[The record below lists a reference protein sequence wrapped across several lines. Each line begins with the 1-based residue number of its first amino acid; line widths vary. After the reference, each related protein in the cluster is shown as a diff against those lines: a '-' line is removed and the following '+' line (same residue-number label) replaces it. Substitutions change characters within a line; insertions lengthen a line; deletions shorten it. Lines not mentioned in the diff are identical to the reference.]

1 VARPKGTSKLDL
13 EPELASRIITY
24 IKAGS
29 YLETAA
35 AAAGVNRSTLHRW
48 LKRGAEGEE
57 PFAEFR
63 NSVEGALAEAEL
75 RDLAR
80 IDRAAETQWQAAA
93 WKLER
98 RNPKKWGRTVDL
110 SGTVDGAI
118 TLSNP
123 PGETLKMSID
133 LSVLTPEELSAY
145 EHSLAIVAEAAVR
158 SDTGT
163 GPSPVLPSES
173 EPG

>member
-1 VARPKGTSKLDL
+1 MARPKGTSKLDL
-13 EPELASRIITY
+13 EPQLASRIITY

-57 PFAEFR
+57 SFAGFR
-63 NSVEGALAEAEL
+63 SSVEGALAEAEL

-80 IDRAAETQWQAAA
+80 IDRAAETDWKAAA

-98 RNPKKWGRTVDL
+98 RNPKRWGRRIDLTGSVD
-110 SGTVDGAI
+110 TAI
-118 TLSNP
+118 TLSNA
-123 PGETLKMSID
+123 PGETLKVSVD
-133 LSVLTPEELSAY
+133 LATLTTEELSAY
-145 EHSLAIVAEAAVR
+145 EHSLAIVADAAVR
-158 SDTGT
+158 SGRGT
-163 GPSPVLPSES
+163 EPSPVLPVE
-173 EPG
+173 G

>member
-13 EPELASRIITY
+13 EPQLASRIITF

-35 AAAGVNRSTLHRW
+35 AAAGVNSSTLHRW
-48 LKRGAEGEE
+48 LKRGAQGEE
-57 PFAEFR
+57 PFAGFR
-63 NSVEGALAEAEL
+63 SSVEAALAEAEL

-98 RNPKKWGRTVDL
+98 RNPKKWGHRVDL
-110 SGTVDGAI
+110 TGTVDGAI
-118 TLSNP
+118 THANA
-123 PGETLKMSID
+123 PGEALKVSID
-133 LSVLTPEELSAY
+133 LSTLTLEELSAY
-145 EHSLAIVAEAAVR
+145 ERTLAVVAEAAVR
-158 SDTGT
+158 SARGT
-163 GPSPVLPSES
+163 DPSPVLPVED
-173 EPG
+173 